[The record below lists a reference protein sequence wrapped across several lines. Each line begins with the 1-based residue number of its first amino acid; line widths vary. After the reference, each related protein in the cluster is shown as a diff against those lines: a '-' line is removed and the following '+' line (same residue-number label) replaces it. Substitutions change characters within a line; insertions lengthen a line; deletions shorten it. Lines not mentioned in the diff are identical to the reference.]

1 MGNYA
6 PAQLNF
12 CAETNYMKKIFYFS
26 AGLLFLSLIFLVAYN
41 FAFKNNVNDPSAN
54 SKKAEVF
61 TKENP
66 ITDDVTS
73 STSIVNPIN
82 ESILGAAISEDGN
95 IYYYSIDNQALKK
108 ASPEGKDK
116 SILLSNLPGT
126 ALRVIW
132 SPKKDKALILIKQT
146 SGEPLWHFANLTT
159 KTLIPLKPEMSRLAW
174 DNLGNQIFYQ
184 YTNPQSGERT
194 LNVSNPDGTDW
205 KNLTAL
211 KRDTFISAIP
221 RSVSV
226 SFWSKPS
233 ALEKT
238 YLESVGLTGENRRLI
253 LSEKFGADYLWSPN
267 GEKVLV
273 SVSEEKGGHNILLNV
288 MNQSGGELQTLSIP
302 TFVSKTVWSQ
312 DNKTIYYAL
321 PGSLP
326 KDAML
331 PDDYFSKPLST
342 KDTFWKIDTS
352 TGKQAR
358 LVDLK
363 EITQNM
369 DSADLF
375 LTPNEDALFFTDR
388 TTHKLYRI
396 DL

>member
-1 MGNYA
+1 M
-6 PAQLNF
+6 
-12 CAETNYMKKIFYFS
+12 
-26 AGLLFLSLIFLVAYN
+26 
-41 FAFKNNVNDPSAN
+41 
-54 SKKAEVF
+54 
-61 TKENP
+61 
-66 ITDDVTS
+66 
-73 STSIVNPIN
+73 
-82 ESILGAAISEDGN
+82 
-95 IYYYSIDNQALKK
+95 
-108 ASPEGKDK
+108 EGKDK

-126 ALRVIW
+126 VLRIVW
-132 SPKKDKALILIKQT
+132 SPKKDKVLILIKQAGGQT
-146 SGEPLWHFANLTT
+146 LWHFADLAT
-159 KTLIPLKPEMSRLAW
+159 KTLVPLKPEMSRLAW
-174 DNLGNQIFYQ
+174 NYLGDKVFYQ
-184 YTNPQSGERT
+184 YTDPQKNDRT
-194 LNVSNPDGTDW
+194 LNIANPDGTDW
-205 KNLTAL
+205 KNITTL
-211 KRDTFISAIP
+211 KYDTYIAAIP

-238 YLESVGLTGENRRLI
+238 YLESVGLTGESRRLI

-273 SVSEEKGGHNILLNV
+273 STSEEKGGHNILLNV
-288 MNQSGGELQTLSIP
+288 MNQGGGEFQTLSIP
-302 TFVSKTVWSQ
+302 TFVSKTVWSK

-331 PDDYFSKPLST
+331 PDDYFNKPLST
-342 KDTFWKIDTS
+342 KDTFWKIDIS

-358 LVDLK
+358 LIDLK
-363 EITQNM
+363 EINQSF

-375 LTPNEDALFFTDR
+375 LTPDEDALFFTDR